1 LISSARLE
9 GSSFDYRYVNVI
21 GWVRK
26 LDSDLEDTWK
36 RSAPTRT
43 TLGSFNPPGRGVYLQ
58 PRAHQRGFHFSPI
71 PQARRSL
78 VWGRVRASGYDQV
91 LLRAYISYPNPIESP
106 GIVVLLLLYLSE
118 SSRHHYFLPLEFSGE
133 GVWYRMSNDNAW
145 WKTAVKE

>member
-106 GIVVLLLLYLSE
+106 GTRSAVVALPFRVFASPLLSAI
-118 SSRHHYFLPLEFSGE
+118 RIFG
-133 GVWYRMSNDNAW
+133 GGRMVQN
-145 WKTAVKE
+145 VK